1 MNTIEKIIQLTIQA
15 ALAFIAVLFAVR
27 LFTGCALIKH
37 AAPKAQIVEAIK
49 VAYAE
54 GGKEAVSN
62 KIEKLVMSGD
72 LSPKQAAKLDDIA
85 QGRDDRAVGKP
96 EEGINSGSVDGQVE

>member
-27 LFTGCALIKH
+27 LFTGCALIKN
-37 AAPKAQIVEAIK
+37 AAPKEKIVEAIK

-54 GGKEAVSN
+54 GGKEAASN

-72 LSPKQAAKLDDIA
+72 LSPKQAAKLHEIA
-85 QGRDDRAVGKP
+85 QGLYDRVVEKL
-96 EEGINSGSVDGQVE
+96 EEEINSGCVDCKVE